1 MYQQYPGENDVPER
15 TSAAAPPSVI
25 QAARVMYAG
34 AALSLIAIVVNLVT
48 FSSLRSA
55 IVKASPAL
63 TTAQVNS
70 AEHVA
75 IGVSIA
81 GGLIGAALWV
91 WMAQSCRAGKSWA
104 RIVSSVL
111 FGIDTLS
118 VIASFA
124 RVTSGGAGRILS
136 IVIWLIG
143 LAAIILLWRRDSS
156 AYFSPGRRY

>member
-1 MYQQYPGENDVPER
+1 MYQQYPGQNDVPER
-15 TSAAAPPSVI
+15 ASAAPPPSVI

-55 IVKASPAL
+55 IQKASPTL
-63 TTAQVNS
+63 TAAQVNS

-81 GGLIGAALWV
+81 GGLIGAALWL
-91 WMAQSCRAGKSWA
+91 WMAQSCRAGKAWA
-104 RIVSSVL
+104 RIVSTVL
-111 FGIDTLS
+111 FAIDTLS
-118 VIASFA
+118 VITSFA
-124 RVTSGGAGRILS
+124 RVTTGGAGRILS